1 MINSSEMTT
10 ASTPKTEAAATK
22 NTFSTT
28 IAKMVATREMK
39 TTSTEIAATAVK
51 TTSSTTNAA
60 VHPEKVLL
68 VFAIMTTF
76 TSDLTDKNSMVYKV
90 LETTVVTELSK
101 IFEKQY
107 GDIFIG
113 VIILQFRPGSV
124 FVDSEVKLNTSA
136 SISPSSGFP
145 TPKDLKEV
153 LVEAITNNTISSFNI
168 SVESISSQVLIQT
181 TLQPSTGRTT
191 TVSLST
197 KKSNIVTSGRHNDS
211 TVTAST
217 STASLPTTTLLTTT
231 VRLRFSLSQNFVQEL
246 ANNNSPQF
254 LELAAKVTLLLN
266 KVYTD
271 KFGSQYRDSK
281 VIRFSRGSVVTDVH
295 LTFSTTGAPPS
306 SSQVINTLV
315 MANSSISSLTIL
327 PGSIQVMELPDT
339 PAAGIRPQGSL
350 LLAIGIFLLA
360 SNL

>member
-1 MINSSEMTT
+1 
-10 ASTPKTEAAATK
+10 
-22 NTFSTT
+22 
-28 IAKMVATREMK
+28 
-39 TTSTEIAATAVK
+39 
-51 TTSSTTNAA
+51 
-60 VHPEKVLL
+60 
-68 VFAIMTTF
+68 MTTF

-197 KKSNIVTSGRHNDS
+197 KKSNIATIVRRNDS

-217 STASLPTTTLLTTT
+217 STASLPTTTSLTTT
-231 VRLRFSLSQNFVQEL
+231 ARLQFSKSQTFVQEL
-246 ANNNSPQF
+246 NNNSSLPNSS
-254 LELAAKVTLLLN
+254 EMTTASTPKTEAAATKNTLSTTIAKMVATREMKTTPTEIAATAVKTTSSTTNAAVRPEKVLLVFAIMTTFTSDL
-266 KVYTD
+266 TD
-271 KFGSQYRDSK
+271 KNSMVYKVLETAVVTELSKIFEKQYGDIFIG
-281 VIRFSRGSVVTDVH
+281 VIILQFRPGSVFVDSEVKLNT
-295 LTFSTTGAPPS
+295 SASISPS
-306 SSQVINTLV
+306 SGFPTPKDLKEVLVEAITSNTISSFNISV
-315 MANSSISSLTIL
+315 ESIST
-327 PGSIQVMELPDT
+327 Q
-339 PAAGIRPQGSL
+339 AQ
-350 LLAIGIFLLA
+350 
-360 SNL
+360 